1 MKVKVE
7 IDNSLQESE
16 ITICCKEEDE
26 DIKKILSF
34 IESMRITIIGK
45 KNGEDYVLDLNKIY
59 YFETVENRT
68 FAYIEKDVFEVNYRL
83 YEIVEMLENTTFIQV
98 SRTIVV
104 NIERIE
110 KITTLVNGRI
120 LAVLDNGEKMII
132 TRVYAQNFRRKLKG

>member
-16 ITICCKEEDE
+16 ITIRCKEEDE

-132 TRVYAQNFRRKLKG
+132 TRVYAQNFRRKLTG

>member
-16 ITICCKEEDE
+16 ITIRCKEEDE